1 MAKLRI
7 SLFLT
12 LIVLSSSALGISFSE
27 IGDPSQGYYGGQTNP
42 NSVVPLAV
50 LANSP
55 YSVAR
60 SSVDVPLYIVPQ
72 SMLQMIT
79 DPHIKAISPTQ
90 PLVTCQTP
98 QYIMDA
104 TPAVK
109 VILKKPMYIETPA
122 STVPF
127 PSYMS
132 ILHEGLR
139 MNFPVGMVIAPVPE
153 YGLSGP
159 HLIRVVYAVP
169 TSPLPLRYPYYE
181 PYVYRQ
187 PEVPVVPIAPLHR
200 PPPPTYQAYQPA
212 AYQPAPY
219 QPAAYQPTYPQHLPA
234 TNYVSDAKEQP
245 NVITVLQ
252 FPSAVA
258 TPQALYYQ
266 RPIDAENELGN
277 RGPPEALA
285 PAGIVQSTAPHANLQ
300 AFLNSKESPIL
311 QSLRDEA
318 QQNKNKNA
326 PSGVESL

>member
-1 MAKLRI
+1 MATLRI
-7 SLFLT
+7 SLLLT
-12 LIVLSSSALGISFSE
+12 VSVLSSGAFGISYTDISE
-27 IGDPSQGYYGGQTNP
+27 PGNGFYGSP

-72 SMLQMIT
+72 TMLQMINE
-79 DPHIKAISPTQ
+79 PHIKAFSPTQ

-139 MNFPVGMVIAPVPE
+139 MNFPVGMIIAPVPD

-187 PEVPVVPIAPLHR
+187 PEVPVLPIAPLHR
-200 PPPPTYQAYQPA
+200 PPPPTYQAYQPT
-212 AYQPAPY
+212 
-219 QPAAYQPTYPQHLPA
+219 YQPTYPHHQFPA
-234 TNYVSDAKEQP
+234 TNYVNDAKEQP
-245 NVITVLQ
+245 PVITVLQ

-266 RPIDAENELGN
+266 RPIDADDELGN
-277 RGPPEALA
+277 RGPPEAL
-285 PAGIVQSTAPHANLQ
+285 PPSGIVQSTAPHATLQ
-300 AFLNSKESPIL
+300 SFLNSKESPIL
-311 QSLRDEA
+311 QTLRDEA